1 MGEGTD
7 VQPTQP
13 CAAASCVSVHRKF
26 LVGQPLGTGRFS
38 SRSQSMSEASL
49 ARKLLR
55 AIWCIAGDVQV
66 TREQQVTSHKPGA
79 VLASPSQCDPLS
91 LKLVIL

>member
-1 MGEGTD
+1 MVTE
-7 VQPTQP
+7 Q
-13 CAAASCVSVHRKF
+13 AASY
-26 LVGQPLGTGRFS
+26 T
-38 SRSQSMSEASL
+38 L

-66 TREQQVTSHKPGA
+66 TRELWVTSHKPGA
-79 VLASPSQCDPLS
+79 VLPSPSQCDLLS